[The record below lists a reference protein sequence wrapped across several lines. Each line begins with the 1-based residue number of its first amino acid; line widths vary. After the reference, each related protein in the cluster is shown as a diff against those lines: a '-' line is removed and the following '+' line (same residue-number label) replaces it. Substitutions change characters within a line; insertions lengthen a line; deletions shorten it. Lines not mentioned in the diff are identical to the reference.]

1 MQLNRLLVISA
12 RAGSK
17 RIKNKNFKIF
27 KGKPIIEYSI
37 EIALKSRLFDKIVVS
52 TDNLR
57 KKNLLKKFNIEISPR
72 PKKISQ
78 DKSTIEDV
86 LRFENEKFK
95 KQGIIFN
102 EIWNLAPCS
111 PLITSREL
119 IAASKILSKNHD
131 KIVLPITEYPVPI
144 KWAFKKNIKGFL
156 KPIFQNNYKLRS
168 QDLSRCFYD
177 TGNFVGIPISVFR
190 KHKINFDKN
199 YIGLYIPKIQAVD
212 IDDIEDWKIA
222 EALYEKKKV

>member
-27 KGKPIIEYSI
+27 RGKPIIEYSI
-37 EIALKSRLFDKIVVS
+37 EIALKSKLFDKIVIS

-57 KKNLLKKFNIEISPR
+57 KRKFLNQFDIQISPR
-72 PKKISQ
+72 PKVISG
-78 DKSTIEDV
+78 DNSTIEDV
-86 LRFENEKFK
+86 LKFEYQRFK
-95 KQGIIFN
+95 KQKITFN

-111 PLITSREL
+111 PLISSKEL
-119 IAASKILSKNHD
+119 VMASKLLSKYKD
-131 KIVLPITEYPVPI
+131 KIVLPITEYPTSI
-144 KWAFKKNIKGFL
+144 KWAFKKDNKDLL
-156 KPIFQNNYKLRS
+156 KPLFKNTYKLRS

-177 TGNFVGIPISVFR
+177 TGNFVGIPISFLKR
-190 KHKINFDKN
+190 KKIDFDQN
-199 YIGLYIPKIQAVD
+199 YIGLIIPKMQAVD
-212 IDDIEDWKIA
+212 IDDIQDWKIA